1 MREVTIGDFVET
13 IHDINGILTAVKRGY
28 YGLTAFIAT
37 ADGRTF
43 YCPVGDLKDCTQV
56 AGFVYFDG
64 KIFFWLARVCI

>member
-1 MREVTIGDFVET
+1 MRKVTIGDFVET

-43 YCPVGDLKDCTQV
+43 YCPVDDLKDCI
-56 AGFVYFDG
+56 Y
-64 KIFFWLARVCI
+64 KE

>member
-13 IHDINGILTAVKRGY
+13 NHGVNGILTAVKRGC

-43 YCPVGDLKDCTQV
+43 YCPISALKDCI
-56 AGFVYFDG
+56 Y
-64 KIFFWLARVCI
+64 KEE

>member
-13 IHDINGILTAVKRGY
+13 VHGVNGILTAVKRGC

-43 YCPVGDLKDCTQV
+43 YCPISDLKDCI
-56 AGFVYFDG
+56 FG
-64 KIFFWLARVCI
+64 KYDDDLNDFYSYGKRK

>member
-13 IHDINGILTAVKRGY
+13 IHNINGILIGIKKSY

-43 YCPVGDLKDCTQV
+43 YCPIADLKNCT
-56 AGFVYFDG
+56 YEYREE
-64 KIFFWLARVCI
+64 KIINE